1 MCDLND
7 LFYTKKNNKIIQK
20 KDTEIAQKQLPWVEK
35 YRPKHIDQI
44 MYQNEAVILANNILA
59 TGNLPHLLFHGPPG
73 TGKTSMILAIAR
85 QLFGPRLIK
94 TRVLELN
101 ASDERGIR
109 TVRDKV
115 LTYAKTAIGDYD
127 PNFPSPP
134 FKLIILDEADAM
146 TTDAQMA
153 LRKILED
160 YSRITRICFIC
171 NYINQIIGSII
182 SRCVCFRFKPLD
194 FPSMRLKIN
203 DICIKETIQID
214 KDAIELL
221 IKYSN
226 GDMRRMISQLQNIKY
241 SYSVVSKISSDVI
254 YDITN
259 SITKTEITRIMNI
272 CMGNNVTHNK
282 VIKEAKNI
290 IAYGYDLSNI
300 YSEITDFIATTNKLT
315 DTQKSLICF
324 AINTIDDKLF
334 YGSDEY
340 IQLLHILMMIMNVN
354 KKIVTKFPEIS
365 LI

>member
-7 LFYTKKNNKIIQK
+7 LFNTNKITKIVEKQ
-20 KDTEIAQKQLPWVEK
+20 DTEIKHKQLPWVEK
-35 YRPKHIDQI
+35 YRPKYIDQI
-44 MYQNEAVILANNILA
+44 MYQTEAVILANNILA

-127 PNFPSPP
+127 PNYPSPP

-160 YSRITRICFIC
+160 YSRITRIVFIC
-171 NYINQIIGSII
+171 NYINQIIDSII

-194 FPSMRLKIN
+194 LPSMQLKIN
-203 DICIKETIQID
+203 DICNKENIKID
-214 KDAIELL
+214 QDAIELL
-221 IKYSN
+221 VKYSN

-241 SYSVVSKISSDVI
+241 SYNMIGEVSTDII

-259 SITKTEITRIMNI
+259 SITKQEITKIMEI
-272 CMGNNVTHNK
+272 CLSDNVTHNK
-282 VIKEAKNI
+282 IIIEAKNI
-290 IAYGYDLSNI
+290 VSYGYDLSNI
-300 YSEITDFIATTNKLT
+300 YTEITNFIATTDKLT
-315 DTQKSLICF
+315 DTKKSLICF
-324 AINTIDDKLF
+324 AINTIDEKLF
-334 YGSDEY
+334 DGSDEY
-340 IQLLHILMMIMNVN
+340 IQLLHILMIIMNVN
-354 KKIVTKFPEIS
+354 KNIVTEFPEIS